1 MLDQYR
7 PHGPLRAAGRQF
19 ALIVLAACAACS
31 QQGQAP
37 PPQAPEVTVAEVL
50 QREIIDW
57 DRYMGRLQAVQTV
70 EVRARVSGYLES
82 VNFKEGA
89 IVQQGDL
96 LFVIDPR
103 PNEAALKAAAAEV
116 IMAEARLRLAE
127 TRRLRAERLFK
138 SKSIP
143 AEEFDIRTEERRE
156 TAAALDAA
164 RAALESARLDL
175 EFTQIKAPIT
185 GRIGRALVTPGNL
198 VSGGTE
204 NSTLLTTIVS
214 LDPIHVYVTA
224 DEQAY
229 LHYRRMDREGR
240 RPSSRDVPN
249 PVRLKLADEETFSHE
264 GVMDFVDNRVDEN
277 TGTMLGRA
285 VFANP
290 DYLLTPGMF
299 AEVELLG
306 EGPYDAVLVPDAA
319 IGNDQ
324 ARRFV
329 YVIDANGVAERRY
342 VVPGRLYGRLRVIR
356 EGLNPGERIVINGI
370 QRVRP
375 GEPVAPQPGAIEPPP
390 SG

>member
-1 MLDQYR
+1 MLNQ
-7 PHGPLRAAGRQF
+7 HHSLGPFRY
-19 ALIVLAACAACS
+19 AACVLLLVAGCS
-31 QQGQAP
+31 GESQTAAP
-37 PPQAPEVTVAEVL
+37 PPPEVTVAEVPGKS
-50 QREIIDW
+50 ITDW
-57 DRYMGRLQAVQTV
+57 DRYMGRLRAVQDV

-82 VNFKEGA
+82 VNFREGA
-89 IVQQGDL
+89 IVAAGDS

-103 PNEAALKAAAAEV
+103 PNQAALKAAEAAV
-116 IMAEARLRLAE
+116 TMAESRLRLAE
-127 TRRLRAERLFK
+127 TQRKRAERLFQQ
-138 SKSIP
+138 KSIP

-156 TAAALDAA
+156 AEAALDAA
-164 RAALESARLDL
+164 RAALESARLNL
-175 EFTQIKAPIT
+175 EFTTIKAPVA

-229 LHYRRMDREGR
+229 LHYRRMDQAGT
-240 RPSSRDVPN
+240 RPSSHNAAN
-249 PVRLKLADEETFSHE
+249 PVRLRLADEDTFSHE
-264 GVMDFVDNRVDEN
+264 GVMDFVDNQVDEG
-277 TGTMLGRA
+277 TGTMMGRA

-290 DYLLTPGMF
+290 DFLLTPGMF
-299 AEVELLG
+299 AEIELLG

-329 YVIDANGVAERRY
+329 YVVGADNVPERRY
-342 VVPGRLYGRLRVIR
+342 VVPGRLHGELRVIR
-356 EGLNPGERIVINGI
+356 EGLKGGERVVINGM

-375 GEPVAPQPGAIEPPP
+375 GAPVTPLPGTIELPP
-390 SG
+390 G

>member
-1 MLDQYR
+1 MLNHAR
-7 PHGPLRAAGRQF
+7 WIFRFPRFARGVTLLALAAGTG
-19 ALIVLAACAACS
+19 CS
-31 QQGQAP
+31 QDSQAP
-37 PPQAPEVTVAEVL
+37 APTAPEVTVAEVL
-50 QREIIDW
+50 SREITDW
-57 DRYMGRLQAVQTV
+57 DRYVGRLRAVQEV

-82 VNFKEGA
+82 VNFREGA

-103 PNEAALKAAAAEV
+103 PNQAALKAAEAAV
-116 IMAEARLRLAE
+116 TIAEARLSLAE
-127 TRRLRAERLFK
+127 TQRTRAERLLK

-143 AEEFDIRTEERRE
+143 AEEFDVRTEERRGA
-156 TAAALDAA
+156 AAALDAA

-185 GRIGRALVTPGNL
+185 GRIGRAIVTPGNL

-229 LHYRRMDREGR
+229 LHYRRMDQEGR
-240 RPSSRDVPN
+240 RPSSRDAPN
-249 PVRLKLADEETFSHE
+249 PVRLKLSDEEKFSHE
-264 GVMDFVDNRVDEN
+264 GVMDFVDNQVDQG

-329 YVIDANGVAERRY
+329 YVIDGNNVADRRY
-342 VVPGRLYGRLRVIR
+342 VVPGRLHGNLRVIR
-356 EGLNPGERIVINGI
+356 EGLNPGDRVVVNGI

-375 GEPVAPQPGAIEPPP
+375 GEPVAPQPGIIEPPP
-390 SG
+390 E

>member
-1 MLDQYR
+1 MSNQAR
-7 PHGPLRAAGRQF
+7 WISPFPRFARAVT
-19 ALIVLAACAACS
+19 LLVLAAGAGCS
-31 QQGQAP
+31 QDSQAP
-37 PPQAPEVTVAEVL
+37 APTPPEVTVAEVL
-50 QREIIDW
+50 SREITDW
-57 DRYMGRLQAVQTV
+57 DRYVGRLRAVQEV

-82 VNFKEGA
+82 VNFREGA
-89 IVQQGDL
+89 IVEQGQL

-103 PNEAALKAAAAEV
+103 PNQAALKAAEAEV
-116 IMAEARLRLAE
+116 TVAETRLRLAE
-127 TRRLRAERLFK
+127 TQRTRAERLFK
-138 SKSIP
+138 SKTIP
-143 AEEFDIRTEERRE
+143 EEEFDIRTEERRE
-156 TAAALDAA
+156 AAAALDAA

-175 EFTQIKAPIT
+175 EFTQIKAPIS
-185 GRIGRALVTPGNL
+185 GRISRALVTPGNL

-229 LHYRRMDREGR
+229 LHYRRMDQEGR

-249 PVRLKLADEETFSHE
+249 PVRLKLSDEESFSHE
-264 GVMDFVDNRVDEN
+264 GVMDFVDNQVDEG

-329 YVIDANGVAERRY
+329 YVVGGNNVAERRY
-342 VVPGRLYGRLRVIR
+342 VVPGRLHGNLRVIR
-356 EGLNPGERIVINGI
+356 EGLNPGDRVVINGI

-375 GEPVAPQPGAIEPPP
+375 GEPVTPVPGTIEPPP
-390 SG
+390 G

>member
-1 MLDQYR
+1 VTL
-7 PHGPLRAAGRQF
+7 L
-19 ALIVLAACAACS
+19 VLAAGAGCS
-31 QQGQAP
+31 QDSQAP
-37 PPQAPEVTVAEVL
+37 APTPPEVTVAEVL
-50 QREIIDW
+50 SREITDW
-57 DRYMGRLQAVQTV
+57 DRYVGRLRAVQEV

-82 VNFKEGA
+82 VNFREGA
-89 IVQQGDL
+89 IVEQGQL

-103 PNEAALKAAAAEV
+103 PNQAALKAAEAEV
-116 IMAEARLRLAE
+116 TVAETRLRLAE
-127 TRRLRAERLFK
+127 TQRTRAERLFK
-138 SKSIP
+138 SKTIP
-143 AEEFDIRTEERRE
+143 EEEFDIRTEERRE
-156 TAAALDAA
+156 AAAALDAA

-175 EFTQIKAPIT
+175 EFTQIKAPIS
-185 GRIGRALVTPGNL
+185 GRISRALVTPGNL

-229 LHYRRMDREGR
+229 LHYRRMDQEGR

-249 PVRLKLADEETFSHE
+249 PVRLKLSDEESFSHE
-264 GVMDFVDNRVDEN
+264 GVMDFVDNQVDEG

-329 YVIDANGVAERRY
+329 YVVGGNNVAERRY
-342 VVPGRLYGRLRVIR
+342 VVPGRLHGNLRVIR
-356 EGLNPGERIVINGI
+356 EGLNPGDRVVINGI

-375 GEPVAPQPGAIEPPP
+375 GEPVTPVPGTIEPPP
-390 SG
+390 G